1 MSDTAETRR
10 QMGDLIR
17 EAHVT
22 RVDGGVCFVAFTENG
37 PELGPYPWLV
47 VAAGE
52 TIVWSKPSDDEQ
64 ILLLCPDADA
74 ERGVVLRG
82 LYSTAFP
89 APSSADVEM
98 VRFKDGAVLQYDPE
112 AHHLAVTLP
121 EGATIAV
128 TADVTLDG
136 KLDATGKIASEDD
149 VLADGKSLKNHR
161 HTAVQAGPAV
171 SGPPQ

>member
-17 EAHVT
+17 EAHV
-22 RVDGGVCFVAFTENG
+22 RRIDGRVCFVAFTETG
-37 PELGPYPWLV
+37 PELGPFPWLV
-47 VAAGE
+47 GAAGE
-52 TIVWSKPSDDEQ
+52 TSVWSKPSEGEQ
-64 ILLLCPDADA
+64 IILLCADADA

-136 KLDATGKIASEDD
+136 KLDTTGKITSDDD
-149 VLADGKSLKNHR
+149 VVAAGKSLKTHP
-161 HTAVQAGPAV
+161 HTGVQTGPGV